1 MILFNGLPSI
11 LESLYLGDDITDKLT
26 LSDIVVNPIN
36 SSYLSGKTIILNMPN
51 LNKTVIENILN
62 KGNTVVS
69 RIPGYNSKIKVIPYL
84 EKPLFNVF
92 WNWKTEDKITGKN
105 IDQVDFQV
113 DYPNIY
119 FPKAKTWEDALV
131 GGYPSALGILLHQVG
146 QDNVINNKLFYNLDL
161 QKIKK
166 GIL

>member
-69 RIPGYNSKIKVIPYL
+69 RIPGYNSKIKVPVASSQPSHFFILSFFQRP
-84 EKPLFNVF
+84 VCR
-92 WNWKTEDKITGKN
+92 
-105 IDQVDFQV
+105 VDWGACPCSGRASSV
-113 DYPNIY
+113 PAPHACESD
-119 FPKAKTWEDALV
+119 W
-131 GGYPSALGILLHQVG
+131 H
-146 QDNVINNKLFYNLDL
+146 
-161 QKIKK
+161 
-166 GIL
+166 